1 MKQCTS
7 ISVWFFIRRTRLGR
21 SGETPII
28 MRITINGQNA
38 ELNTQRKVLPSLW
51 DQRRERTTGKGA
63 VHLEINKHLDSL
75 RAKAM
80 EIYSEAYEN
89 DGYVN
94 PVYIK
99 EVILGKHR
107 ECTSSSSME

>member
-63 VHLEINKHLDSL
+63 VLIEINRHL
-75 RAKAM
+75 KC
-80 EIYSEAYEN
+80 
-89 DGYVN
+89 YVSFPWRYLCGVTPSCCLKN
-94 PVYIK
+94 
-99 EVILGKHR
+99 
-107 ECTSSSSME
+107 